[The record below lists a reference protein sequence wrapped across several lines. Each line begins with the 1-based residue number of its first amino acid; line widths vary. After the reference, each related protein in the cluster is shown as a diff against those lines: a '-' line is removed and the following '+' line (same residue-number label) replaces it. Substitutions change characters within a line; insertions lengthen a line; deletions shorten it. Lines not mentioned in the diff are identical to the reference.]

1 MATTATATAATMEAE
16 VQKVLE
22 RVFPDPRE
30 REREVTSSGGA
41 LAALESEIK
50 QLRDTRDDL
59 EEQCESND
67 NELTSAFHE
76 VFPDQEERE
85 AALEASNELMMQDKK
100 AHGGALGALVWR
112 CMQVQP
118 NCTNNNNNKKRPA
131 PEAHADDADAA
142 ADAAE
147 TQAAAKKPKK
157 LLNKELTIFPFGC
170 TENRGDGGCRYEAK
184 RRGMLRRRDI
194 EEEGGEEQEEHMQ
207 EWEMEDN
214 RLTFM
219 IRRSNSAAAAADGA
233 PADKGILVRGI
244 FTADKKKI
252 QAHVRNEAPTLLLC
266 HSSGTETY
274 GYQPED
280 HQAGLVLDFPILG
293 AFHTSSSPSPA
304 ADDDASPSHADD
316 DDKRC
321 QWWLS
326 SLGCWKCYHDGPV
339 CSFLPL
345 PFTHIA

>member
-1 MATTATATAATMEAE
+1 MANTANTAAAAMEAE
-16 VQKVLE
+16 VQKVLK

-30 REREVTSSGGA
+30 REREVASSGGA

-50 QLRDTRDDL
+50 QLRDTRDSL

-67 NELTSAFHE
+67 SELTVAFHT

-112 CMQVQP
+112 CMQVQQP
-118 NCTNNNNNKKRPA
+118 NRTNKRPA
-131 PEAHADDADAA
+131 PEAHADDVED
-142 ADAAE
+142 DAAE

-157 LLNKELTIFPFGC
+157 LLNKDLTIFPFGC
-170 TENRGDGGCRYEAK
+170 TDNRGDGGCRYEAK
-184 RRGMLRRRDI
+184 RRGILRRRDI
-194 EEEGGEEQEEHMQ
+194 KEHEEHMQ

-219 IRRSNSAAAAADGA
+219 IRRSNSA
-233 PADKGILVRGI
+233 DKGILVQGI
-244 FTADKKKI
+244 FSADNKKI
-252 QAHVRNEAPTLLLC
+252 QAHVRNQAPTLLLC

-293 AFHTSSSPSPA
+293 AFHTSP
-304 ADDDASPSHADD
+304 DDDASPA
-316 DDKRC
+316 DKRC

-345 PFTHIA
+345 PFSHIA

>member
-1 MATTATATAATMEAE
+1 MANTANTAAAAMEAE
-16 VQKVLE
+16 VQKVLK

-30 REREVTSSGGA
+30 REREVASSGGA

-50 QLRDTRDDL
+50 QLRDTRDSL

-67 NELTSAFHE
+67 SELTVAFHT

-112 CMQVQP
+112 CMQVQQP
-118 NCTNNNNNKKRPA
+118 NRTNKRPA
-131 PEAHADDADAA
+131 PEAHADDVED
-142 ADAAE
+142 DAAE

-157 LLNKELTIFPFGC
+157 LLNKDLTIFPFGC
-170 TENRGDGGCRYEAK
+170 TDNRGDGGCRYEAK
-184 RRGMLRRRDI
+184 RRGILRRRDI
-194 EEEGGEEQEEHMQ
+194 KEQEEHMQ

-219 IRRSNSAAAAADGA
+219 IRRSNSASA
-233 PADKGILVRGI
+233 GILVRGI
-244 FTADKKKI
+244 FSADNKKI
-252 QAHVRNEAPTLLLC
+252 QAHVRNQAPTLLRC

-293 AFHTSSSPSPA
+293 AFHT
-304 ADDDASPSHADD
+304 DA
-316 DDKRC
+316 DKRC
-321 QWWLS
+321 QWWLY

-345 PFTHIA
+345 PFSHIA

>member
-1 MATTATATAATMEAE
+1 MKAE

-30 REREVTSSGGA
+30 REREVASSGGA
-41 LAALESEIK
+41 LPALESEIK
-50 QLRDTRDDL
+50 QLRDTRDSL

-67 NELTSAFHE
+67 NELTSAFHK

-118 NCTNNNNNKKRPA
+118 NRTTNNKKRPA
-131 PEAHADDADAA
+131 PDADAA
-142 ADAAE
+142 ADDADAAE
-147 TQAAAKKPKK
+147 TQAAAKKLKK
-157 LLNKELTIFPFGC
+157 LLNKDLTIFPFGC
-170 TENRGDGGCRYEAK
+170 TDNSGDGGCRYEAK
-184 RRGMLRRRDI
+184 RRGILRRR
-194 EEEGGEEQEEHMQ
+194 EEEGGEEEEEHMQ

-219 IRRSNSAAAAADGA
+219 IRRSNSA

-252 QAHVRNEAPTLLLC
+252 QAHVRNQAPTLLLC

-280 HQAGLVLDFPILG
+280 HQAGLVLDFPIIG
-293 AFHTSSSPSPA
+293 AFHTSP
-304 ADDDASPSHADD
+304 DDDASPADDDD

-345 PFTHIA
+345 PFSHIA